1 MMINLTFFGLLP
13 TKNKKNE
20 RERGYKTIILL
31 ISVIFLSSCA
41 THRVILGEIE
51 VYGSNEIRI
60 DTPTRQ

>member
-1 MMINLTFFGLLP
+1 MINLTFFGVLP
-13 TKNKKNE
+13 TNNKKNE

>member
-1 MMINLTFFGLLP
+1 MINLTFFGLLP

>member
-1 MMINLTFFGLLP
+1 MFNLTFFELLP
-13 TKNKKNE
+13 TKNKKIANN
-20 RERGYKTIILL
+20 RRYKTMILL
-31 ISVIFLSSCA
+31 ISVMFLSSCA

>member
-1 MMINLTFFGLLP
+1 MFNLNFFGLLP

-20 RERGYKTIILL
+20 RGLRYRTMILL